1 MNITIYRAEKLPEE
15 YASTPE
21 YGYQLPPGFQFLVD
35 DVKLEV
41 IEPALLYLVDR
52 FIKYAQPAKDNTL
65 KAVAY
70 DLCDWWNFL
79 FEKKRSWD
87 SVDTDLIVAY
97 RDARLKT
104 ISLQTHETLASDTV
118 RRRMIYVFAFYEWAH
133 LKGWIDVTG
142 LFETVEKTIR
152 RNIDAD
158 FFAHTRSGEFT
169 KEVSRLLPDRSKQR
183 RRPATFLTVD
193 HWHVLAR
200 ELGPLPSEALEMND
214 PRPSRDRL
222 ASELSINTGLRVDEV
237 AKLTKY
243 QILDLVAQIP
253 LDAEP
258 DQLIPL
264 RVTKTKRL
272 VARDVDIPVYLIYEL
287 INYIDNER
295 AAAVSAARK
304 TWLTERMRDPSA
316 LFLNGVDARQHAS
329 KTINPDTLD
338 AAFRAAQF
346 AAGLVRTVEKKDP
359 DTEEA
364 YVTKDTRYVFH
375 SLRHTFAMWLYDA
388 ESQAGNAEPWKIV
401 QSKLGHASL
410 MTTMTT
416 YLSHFDSRRRA
427 VNGATFKRIRSKY
440 NGN

>member
-1 MNITIYRAEKLPEE
+1 MNITIYKAEKLPEE
-15 YASTPE
+15 YSSTPE
-21 YGYQLPPGFQFLVD
+21 YSYQLPPGFQFLVD
-35 DVKLEV
+35 DDKLEV

-52 FIKYAQPAKDNTL
+52 FIKYAQPGKDNTL

-79 FEKKRSWD
+79 VEKKRTWD
-87 SVDTDLIVAY
+87 SVDTDLMVAY
-97 RDARLKT
+97 RDDRLTT

-118 RRRMIYVFAFYEWAH
+118 RRRMIYVIAFYEWAH
-133 LKGWIDVTG
+133 CKGWVDVTG
-142 LFETVEKTIR
+142 VFEKVEKTIR

-158 FFAHTRSGEFT
+158 FFAHTRSSQFI
-169 KEVSRLLPDRSKQR
+169 KEVSKLLPDRDKQR

-193 HWHVLAR
+193 HWRVLAR
-200 ELGPLPSEALEMND
+200 ELGPLPLEALEMND

-222 ASELSINTGLRVDEV
+222 AGELSINTGLRVDEV

-258 DQLIPL
+258 DQLIPM
-264 RVTKTKRL
+264 RITKTKRL
-272 VARDVDIPVYLIYEL
+272 VARDVDIPVYLIHEL
-287 INYIDNER
+287 VQYIDNER
-295 AAAVSAARK
+295 AAAVNAARK
-304 TWLTERMRDPSA
+304 TSLTKRTREPSA
-316 LFLNGVDARQHAS
+316 LFLNGVDARQHAGKPVS
-329 KTINPDTLD
+329 TDTLD

-346 AAGLVRTVEKKDP
+346 SAGLVRTVEKKDP
-359 DTEEA
+359 DTKEV

-410 MTTMTT
+410 LVTMGT
-416 YLSHFDSRRRA
+416 YLAHFDGRRRS
-427 VNGATFKRIRSKY
+427 VNRATFEGIRSKY
-440 NGN
+440 NGD